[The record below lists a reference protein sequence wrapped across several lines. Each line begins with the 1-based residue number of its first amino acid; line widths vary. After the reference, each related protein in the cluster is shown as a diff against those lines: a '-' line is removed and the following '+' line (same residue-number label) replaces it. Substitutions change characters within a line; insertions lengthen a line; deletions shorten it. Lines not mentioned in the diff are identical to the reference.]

1 MEQRRTQGPQEKSL
15 PKPQVSASNPW
26 LRLAGSAMWEPES
39 QTRSCARVIPSV
51 PEWAQIWAQI
61 QFRENFEAGNCLKRM
76 VGRDGIEPPTPGFS
90 VLFPD
95 RCKCA

>member
-1 MEQRRTQGPQEKSL
+1 
-15 PKPQVSASNPW
+15 
-26 LRLAGSAMWEPES
+26 MWEPES

-90 VLFPD
+90 VLSPIAVSA
-95 RCKCA
+95 RNCLMWNARLPTASCAGVRWNDQECA